1 MSLEAVNISK
11 NYGEKNI
18 LKEINANINIKK
30 ISGLLG
36 PNGAGKTTF
45 FYILAG
51 LLNPSE
57 GDVYLNEKKITKKS
71 IRLRSELG
79 IVYLPQEPSI
89 FRELTVF
96 QNIESALEMKNLK
109 KDIII
114 SKVEKLLFDFNIEK
128 ISNQKGKSLSGGQ
141 RRRVEIAR
149 SIALEP
155 NFIMLDE
162 PFAGIDP
169 IAIQDLKQLIMK
181 LSKDGLGILISDH
194 NVKATMDIC
203 EEVFVINNGKIISS
217 GNPKEVSNNE
227 IVKKVY
233 LGDMYWKLIKIIILI
248 K

>member
-1 MSLEAVNISK
+1 M
-11 NYGEKNI
+11 
-18 LKEINANINIKK
+18 
-30 ISGLLG
+30 
-36 PNGAGKTTF
+36 
-45 FYILAG
+45 
-51 LLNPSE
+51 
-57 GDVYLNEKKITKKS
+57 
-71 IRLRSELG
+71 R
-79 IVYLPQEPSI
+79 
-89 FRELTVF
+89 
-96 QNIESALEMKNLK
+96 NLK

-114 SKVEKLLFDFNIEK
+114 SRVEKLLFDFNIEK

-169 IAIQDLKQLIMK
+169 IAIQDLKQLIKK

-203 EEVFVINNGKIISS
+203 EEIFVINDGKIISS

-233 LGDMYWKLIKIIILI
+233 LGDMY
-248 K
+248 

>member
-1 MSLEAVNISK
+1 MSLEALNISK
-11 NYGEKNI
+11 NYGGKNI
-18 LKEINANINIKK
+18 LKGINANINIKK

-57 GDVYLNEKKITKKS
+57 GDIYLNERKITEKS

-114 SKVEKLLFDFNIEK
+114 TRVEELLFDFNIEK

-169 IAIQDLKQLIMK
+169 IAIQDLKQLIKK

-203 EEVFVINNGKIISS
+203 EEVFVINDGKIISS

-233 LGDMYWKLIKIIILI
+233 LGDIY
-248 K
+248 

>member
-233 LGDMYWKLIKIIILI
+233 LGDMY
-248 K
+248 